1 MKDDELLAR
10 LRAAFRSEAQERLTT
25 VSTTLLDLER
35 AAEPEQQQPILETV
49 FREAHSLKGA
59 ARAVN
64 LNDIETLCQAI
75 ENVFGA
81 LKKGEIPVSPEIFD
95 TLHESVGVI
104 EEILSTLDADDG
116 APASV
121 QVAPLIDRFKHLRD
135 EGADTSQTPAEP
147 ATQIQ
152 AVQAPEATPVPTA
165 VLEAKK
171 EAPAPAAA
179 LPKPK
184 AKEEPRPAT
193 VQSKPLI
200 SETVRIPTVKLDSLF
215 LKAEEMLSLK
225 LIAVQHLND
234 LRDAGLSFELWS
246 KKQARIDSETRSLRN
261 WTQKEKC
268 FDGKVDNTSVIVNLL
283 EFLEW
288 SREYTQALDRK
299 FRLLVGSEEK
309 NQRRLG
315 RMVDDLLD
323 DMKKVTMLPF
333 STLFE
338 IFPRMVRD
346 ISRAQEKEVDLVIK
360 GGDIEIDRRILE
372 EMKDP
377 VTHLLR
383 NSADHGIEKPED
395 RVELGKPRRATVSL
409 SVTQVEGDKV
419 EVVVS
424 DDGKG
429 IDLDRVK
436 DKAVEK
442 GVLSRHDAD
451 NLDRSAALSLIFR
464 SGVTTSPIITS
475 ISGRGL
481 GMAIVQEKIEKLGG
495 NLQIDTAAG
504 EGTTFTIRL
513 PVTIATFRG
522 ILIKAAGASFIVP
535 STNVDRVLRL
545 PRESIKSVENMYTIS
560 LNGKVLSLVRL
571 ADVLGLDPAGSR
583 KNDADL
589 LSVMV
594 LGTGEKRI
602 AFEID
607 DVLSEQE
614 VLVKSLGN
622 QLRRIRNIAGATVM
636 GSGEIVPIL
645 NIHDLLKS
653 AVRTAGAVQFSAPG
667 EKEQACGEKT
677 VLVTDDSLTSRM
689 LIKSIIESVGY
700 RVITA
705 VDGLD
710 ALTTLK
716 TEAIDLVVSDVE
728 MPRMTGLDLTASIRS
743 DARYAETPVVLVT
756 GLESNEDRERGI
768 DVGANAYIVKSSFDQ
783 SNLLDAVQRLI

>member
-1 MKDDELLAR
+1 
-10 LRAAFRSEAQERLTT
+10 
-25 VSTTLLDLER
+25 
-35 AAEPEQQQPILETV
+35 
-49 FREAHSLKGA
+49 
-59 ARAVN
+59 
-64 LNDIETLCQAI
+64 
-75 ENVFGA
+75 
-81 LKKGEIPVSPEIFD
+81 
-95 TLHESVGVI
+95 
-104 EEILSTLDADDG
+104 
-116 APASV
+116 
-121 QVAPLIDRFKHLRD
+121 
-135 EGADTSQTPAEP
+135 
-147 ATQIQ
+147 
-152 AVQAPEATPVPTA
+152 
-165 VLEAKK
+165 
-171 EAPAPAAA
+171 
-179 LPKPK
+179 
-184 AKEEPRPAT
+184 
-193 VQSKPLI
+193 
-200 SETVRIPTVKLDSLF
+200 
-215 LKAEEMLSLK
+215 
-225 LIAVQHLND
+225 
-234 LRDAGLSFELWS
+234 
-246 KKQARIDSETRSLRN
+246 
-261 WTQKEKC
+261 
-268 FDGKVDNTSVIVNLL
+268 
-283 EFLEW
+283 
-288 SREYTQALDRK
+288 
-299 FRLLVGSEEK
+299 
-309 NQRRLG
+309 
-315 RMVDDLLD
+315 
-323 DMKKVTMLPF
+323 
-333 STLFE
+333 
-338 IFPRMVRD
+338 
-346 ISRAQEKEVDLVIK
+346 
-360 GGDIEIDRRILE
+360 
-372 EMKDP
+372 
-377 VTHLLR
+377 
-383 NSADHGIEKPED
+383 
-395 RVELGKPRRATVSL
+395 
-409 SVTQVEGDKV
+409 
-419 EVVVS
+419 
-424 DDGKG
+424 
-429 IDLDRVK
+429 
-436 DKAVEK
+436 
-442 GVLSRHDAD
+442 
-451 NLDRSAALSLIFR
+451 
-464 SGVTTSPIITS
+464 
-475 ISGRGL
+475 
-481 GMAIVQEKIEKLGG
+481 MAIVQEKIEKLGG